1 METMTESVTQAGAQA
16 QAQAG
21 LGFAAAL
28 VRMSHLVQHVF
39 ADVSREHEV
48 TPQQAQLLCVL
59 TSGDG
64 AGVGMTDLSRLL
76 HLEKPSLTGLVDRVE
91 RRGLVR
97 RVRDDADRRACRA
110 ELTPEGEDLAVRVHG
125 EIVARLEALAA
136 DLPGDDRLRVA
147 DTLTTLLARTR

>member
-1 METMTESVTQAGAQA
+1 MNSATDAGARP
-16 QAQAG
+16 G

-39 ADVSREHEV
+39 TDVSRERDV

-59 TSGDG
+59 TSGEG
-64 AGVGMTDLSRLL
+64 IGMTDLSRLL
-76 HLEKPSLTGLVDRVE
+76 HLEKPSLTGLVDRAE

-97 RVRDDADRRACRA
+97 RVRDDTDRRACRV

-125 EIVARLEALAA
+125 EIVSRLEALAV
-136 DLPGDDRLRVA
+136 DLPGEDMLRVT
-147 DTLTTLLARTR
+147 DTLTLLLAQTR

>member
-1 METMTESVTQAGAQA
+1 MESATDAGAR
-16 QAQAG
+16 AG

-39 ADVSREHEV
+39 ADVSRERDV

-59 TSGDG
+59 TSGD
-64 AGVGMTDLSRLL
+64 GVGMTDLSRLL
-76 HLEKPSLTGLVDRVE
+76 HLEKPSLTGLVDRAE

-97 RVRDDADRRACRA
+97 RVRDDADRRACRV

-125 EIVARLEALAA
+125 EIVSRLEALAA
-136 DLPGDDRLRVA
+136 DLPGEDRLRVA
-147 DTLTTLLARTR
+147 DTLTILLAQTR

>member
-1 METMTESVTQAGAQA
+1 MKSATDAGAPPE
-16 QAQAG
+16 
-21 LGFAAAL
+21 LGFAATL

-39 ADVSREHEV
+39 ADVSRERDI

-64 AGVGMTDLSRLL
+64 IGMTDLSRLL
-76 HLEKPSLTGLVDRVE
+76 HLEKPSLTGLVDRAE

-97 RVRDDADRRACRA
+97 RVRDDADRRACRV

-125 EIVARLEALAA
+125 EIVSRLEALAA
-136 DLPGDDRLRVA
+136 DLPGEDRLRVT
-147 DTLTTLLARTR
+147 DTLAVLLAQTH

>member
-1 METMTESVTQAGAQA
+1 MESATDAGAPP
-16 QAQAG
+16 G
-21 LGFAAAL
+21 LGFAATL

-39 ADVSREHEV
+39 ADVSRERDI

-64 AGVGMTDLSRLL
+64 IGMTDLSRLL
-76 HLEKPSLTGLVDRVE
+76 HLEKPSLTGLVDRAE

-97 RVRDDADRRACRA
+97 RVRDDADRRACRV

-125 EIVARLEALAA
+125 EIVSRLEALAA
-136 DLPGDDRLRVA
+136 DLPGEDMLRVT
-147 DTLTTLLARTR
+147 DTLAVLLAQTR